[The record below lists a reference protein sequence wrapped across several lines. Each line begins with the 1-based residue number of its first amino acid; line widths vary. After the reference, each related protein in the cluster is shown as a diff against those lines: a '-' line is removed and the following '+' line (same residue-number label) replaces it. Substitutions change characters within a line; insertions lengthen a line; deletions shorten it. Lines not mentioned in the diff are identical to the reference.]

1 VLFLQHFDFG
11 LILPMFFALSLPTAT
26 MVIR

>member
-1 VLFLQHFDFG
+1 LQHFDFG